1 MGSRSNSNQ
10 TTNFE
15 IDASIEDRSLN
26 LGEGSDATGANISTV
41 EGIGNNVVN
50 NSVDDAVLAATL
62 DGAGAI
68 TDDVLEYSAG
78 VTQASNDIVA
88 AAGGAV
94 VDTTNNALEFAGDTN
109 NSIIENVDNVLAYS
123 AGATQLA
130 TSSADAS
137 RDKALYIVGAAGEA
151 VVESERKS
159 REDTRRFASEVVE
172 GTREFS
178 AGAISEISNANKR
191 ALDAASAASKR
202 AIESGNKAF
211 DAAYEFT
218 GGAFNS
224 ALDAV
229 LESTYLTSNKLANA
243 TTETINTVSKAATS
257 ENQQSLDKVIKLAG
271 VVMAGIAAVSVLP
284 RFIK

>member
-41 EGIGNNVVN
+41 EGIGNTVIN

-78 VTQASNDIVA
+78 VTQASNDIVV

-94 VDTTNNALEFAGDTN
+94 VDTTNNALEFA
-109 NSIIENVDNVLAYS
+109 
-123 AGATQLA
+123 AGATQESNDIVVAAGAAVLEQTDNVLEYGA
-130 TSSADAS
+130 GVTTQSTESADKS
-137 RDKALYIVGAAGEA
+137 RDRAVDVVVSAG
-151 VVESERKS
+151 
-159 REDTRRFASEVVE
+159 DRFSKDVAQLNENTF
-172 GTREFS
+172 GFS
-178 AGAISEISNANKR
+178 AGAIKEISDVNQK
-191 ALDAASAASKR
+191 ALASATAAQNQ
-202 AIESGNKAF
+202 AIASGNKAF